1 MHLSARLGWIA
12 SGVNSRE
19 SLIKRQYTMDKKQQ
33 EQLRKGLVFGGLGLL
48 CALSLWFIFA
58 PSDKDKGAE
67 QEGLNKDIPE
77 ATIRQL
83 TDNKLKSYELSDK
96 SASESETQAEIGRL
110 SDYFV
115 EEPASLDAQ
124 GQSSSTKIEGSL
136 QRYEENKRLLS
147 SFYAT
152 DPNAEE
158 REALRA
164 ENEDLREALR
174 KKESEEDDEEEKQLR
189 LMERSYQMASKYL
202 PKGGELPAKAF
213 LRAEERTI
221 VEPEAESALQEPRME
236 VLAEPKHMVS
246 SLAQPMA
253 DSTFIQEYGSR
264 ERHLGFHSALAQ
276 PSSIQRNTLP
286 VVVDH
291 TTTLRE
297 GNYVAL
303 RLLESAHIG
312 ELRIPR
318 QSLLI
323 AQAKL
328 GGNRLHLLVKSIEIG
343 GRIIPVKLSA
353 YDLDGQEGIY
363 IPGAEQVS
371 ALKEVGANIGGSVGT
386 SFTFASSAKDQ
397 IISEAARGVMQ
408 GASQL
413 LQKKLRTLQVTLK
426 GGYRL
431 FLVSS
436 K

>member
-1 MHLSARLGWIA
+1 
-12 SGVNSRE
+12 
-19 SLIKRQYTMDKKQQ
+19 MDKKQQ
-33 EQLRKGLVFGGLGLL
+33 EQLRKGLVFGGLGLI

-58 PSDKDKGAE
+58 PSDKDKAAE

-77 ATIRQL
+77 ATVRQL
-83 TDNKLKSYELSDK
+83 TDNKLKSYELGDK

-110 SDYFV
+110 SDYFA
-115 EEPASLDAQ
+115 EEPTSLDAQ
-124 GQSSSTKIEGSL
+124 GQPSSTKIEGSL

-158 REALRA
+158 RDALRA

-253 DSTFIQEYGSR
+253 DSTFMQEYGSKK
-264 ERHLGFHSALAQ
+264 RHLGFHSALAQ
-276 PSSIQRNTLP
+276 PSSVQRNTLP

-328 GGNRLHLLVKSIEIG
+328 GGNRLHLLVKSLEIG

>member
-1 MHLSARLGWIA
+1 
-12 SGVNSRE
+12 
-19 SLIKRQYTMDKKQQ
+19 MDKKQQ
-33 EQLRKGLVFGGLGLL
+33 EQLRKALVFGGLGLL

-58 PSDKDKGAE
+58 TSDKDKAAE

-77 ATIRQL
+77 ATVRQL
-83 TDNKLKSYELSDK
+83 TDNKLKSYELGDK

-110 SDYFV
+110 SDYFA
-115 EEPASLDAQ
+115 EEPTSLDAQ
-124 GQSSSTKIEGSL
+124 GQPSSTKIEGSL

-158 REALRA
+158 RDALRA

-213 LRAEERTI
+213 LRAEERPI
-221 VEPEAESALQEPRME
+221 VEPDAESALQEPRME

-253 DSTFIQEYGSR
+253 DSTFMQEYGSK

-276 PSSIQRNTLP
+276 PSSVQRNTLP

>member
-1 MHLSARLGWIA
+1 
-12 SGVNSRE
+12 
-19 SLIKRQYTMDKKQQ
+19 MDKKQQ

-77 ATIRQL
+77 ATVRQL

-110 SDYFV
+110 SDYFA
-115 EEPASLDAQ
+115 EEPTSLDAQ
-124 GQSSSTKIEGSL
+124 GQPSSTKIEGSL

-158 REALRA
+158 HDALRA

-236 VLAEPKHMVS
+236 LLAEPKYMVS
-246 SLAQPMA
+246 SLAQPMT

-276 PSSIQRNTLP
+276 PSSTQRNTLP

-291 TTTLRE
+291 TTALRE
-297 GNYVAL
+297 GDYVAL
-303 RLLESAHIG
+303 RLLESARIG

-328 GGNRLHLLVKSIEIG
+328 GGNRLQLLVKSMEIG

-371 ALKEVGANIGGSVGT
+371 ALKEVGANIGSSVGT

>member
-1 MHLSARLGWIA
+1 
-12 SGVNSRE
+12 
-19 SLIKRQYTMDKKQQ
+19 MDKKQQ
-33 EQLRKGLVFGGLGLL
+33 EQLRKALVFGGLGLL

-58 PSDKDKGAE
+58 PSDKDKAAE

-77 ATIRQL
+77 ATVRQL
-83 TDNKLKSYELSDK
+83 TDNKLKSYELGDK

-110 SDYFV
+110 SDYFA
-115 EEPASLDAQ
+115 EEPTSLDAQ

-158 REALRA
+158 RDALRA

-236 VLAEPKHMVS
+236 ILAEPKHMVS

-253 DSTFIQEYGSR
+253 DSTFMQEYGSKV
-264 ERHLGFHSALAQ
+264 RHLGFHSALAQ
-276 PSSIQRNTLP
+276 TSSIQRNTLP

-291 TTTLRE
+291 TTILRE
-297 GNYVAL
+297 GDYVAL

-328 GGNRLHLLVKSIEIG
+328 GGNRLHLLVKSLEIG
-343 GRIIPVKLSA
+343 GHIIPVKLSA

>member
-1 MHLSARLGWIA
+1 
-12 SGVNSRE
+12 
-19 SLIKRQYTMDKKQQ
+19 MDKKQQ
-33 EQLRKGLVFGGLGLL
+33 EQLRKGLVFGGLGLI

-58 PSDKDKGAE
+58 PSDKDKAAE

-77 ATIRQL
+77 ATVRQL
-83 TDNKLKSYELSDK
+83 TDNKLKSYELGDK

-110 SDYFV
+110 SDYFT
-115 EEPASLDAQ
+115 EEPASLEAQ

-158 REALRA
+158 RDALRA

-213 LRAEERTI
+213 LRAEERPI
-221 VEPEAESALQEPRME
+221 VEPEAESTPQEPRME

-246 SLAQPMA
+246 SLAQPIA
-253 DSTFIQEYGSR
+253 DSTFIQEYGSK

-276 PSSIQRNTLP
+276 PSSAQRNTLP

-291 TTTLRE
+291 TTALRE
-297 GNYVAL
+297 GDYVAL

-328 GGNRLHLLVKSIEIG
+328 GGNRLHLLVKSLEIG

-371 ALKEVGANIGGSVGT
+371 ALKEMGANIGGSVGT

>member
-1 MHLSARLGWIA
+1 
-12 SGVNSRE
+12 
-19 SLIKRQYTMDKKQQ
+19 MDKKQQ
-33 EQLRKGLVFGGLGLL
+33 EQLRKGLVFGGLGLI

-58 PSDKDKGAE
+58 PSDKDKAAE

-77 ATIRQL
+77 ATVRQL
-83 TDNKLKSYELSDK
+83 TDNKLKSYELGDK
-96 SASESETQAEIGRL
+96 SASESETQAEIGHL
-110 SDYFV
+110 SDYFA

-158 REALRA
+158 RDALRA
-164 ENEDLREALR
+164 ENEGLREALR

-213 LRAEERTI
+213 LRAEERPI
-221 VEPEAESALQEPRME
+221 VEPDAESALQEPRME

-253 DSTFIQEYGSR
+253 DSTFIQEYGSK

-276 PSSIQRNTLP
+276 PSSAQRNTLP

-328 GGNRLHLLVKSIEIG
+328 GENRLHLLVKSLEIG

-353 YDLDGQEGIY
+353 YDLDGQEGGF

-431 FLVSS
+431 FLVLS

>member
-1 MHLSARLGWIA
+1 
-12 SGVNSRE
+12 
-19 SLIKRQYTMDKKQQ
+19 MDKKQQ
-33 EQLRKGLVFGGLGLL
+33 EQLRKGLVFGGLGLI

-58 PSDKDKGAE
+58 PSDKDKAAE

-77 ATIRQL
+77 ATVRQL
-83 TDNKLKSYELSDK
+83 TDNKLKSYELGDK

-110 SDYFV
+110 SDYFA
-115 EEPASLDAQ
+115 EEPTTLDAQ
-124 GQSSSTKIEGSL
+124 GQPSSTKIEGSL

-158 REALRA
+158 RDALRA

-174 KKESEEDDEEEKQLR
+174 RKESEADDEEEKQLR

-213 LRAEERTI
+213 LRAEERPI

-253 DSTFIQEYGSR
+253 DSTFIQEYGSK

-276 PSSIQRNTLP
+276 PSSVQHNTLP

-328 GGNRLHLLVKSIEIG
+328 GGNRLHLLVKSLEIG

-397 IISEAARGVMQ
+397 IISEVARGVMQ

>member
-1 MHLSARLGWIA
+1 
-12 SGVNSRE
+12 
-19 SLIKRQYTMDKKQQ
+19 MDKKQQ
-33 EQLRKGLVFGGLGLL
+33 EQLRKALVFGGLGLI

-58 PSDKDKGAE
+58 PLDKDKAAE

-77 ATIRQL
+77 ATVRQL
-83 TDNKLKSYELSDK
+83 TDNKLKSYELGDK

-110 SDYFV
+110 SDYFT
-115 EEPASLDAQ
+115 EEPASLEAQ

-158 REALRA
+158 RDALRA

-236 VLAEPKHMVS
+236 VLAVPKHMVS

-253 DSTFIQEYGSR
+253 DSTFMQEYGSK
-264 ERHLGFHSALAQ
+264 ERHLGFHAALAQ
-276 PSSIQRNTLP
+276 PSSVQRNTLP

-291 TTTLRE
+291 TTILRE
-297 GNYVAL
+297 GDYVAL
-303 RLLESAHIG
+303 RLLESVHIG

-328 GGNRLHLLVKSIEIG
+328 GGNRLHLLVKSLEIG

-371 ALKEVGANIGGSVGT
+371 ALKEMGANIGGSVGT

>member
-1 MHLSARLGWIA
+1 
-12 SGVNSRE
+12 
-19 SLIKRQYTMDKKQQ
+19 MDKKQQ
-33 EQLRKGLVFGGLGLL
+33 EQLRKGFVFGGLGLI

-58 PSDKDKGAE
+58 PSDKDKAAE

-77 ATIRQL
+77 ATVRQL
-83 TDNKLKSYELSDK
+83 TDNKLKSYELGDK

-110 SDYFV
+110 SDYFA

-124 GQSSSTKIEGSL
+124 GQPSSTKIEGSL

-158 REALRA
+158 RDALRA
-164 ENEDLREALR
+164 ENEGLREALR

-213 LRAEERTI
+213 LRAEERPI

-253 DSTFIQEYGSR
+253 DSTFIQEYGSK

-276 PSSIQRNTLP
+276 PSSVQRNTLP

-328 GGNRLHLLVKSIEIG
+328 GGNRLHLLVKSLEIG

>member
-1 MHLSARLGWIA
+1 
-12 SGVNSRE
+12 
-19 SLIKRQYTMDKKQQ
+19 MDKKQQ
-33 EQLRKGLVFGGLGLL
+33 EQLRKGLVFGGLGLI

-58 PSDKDKGAE
+58 PSDKDKAAE

-77 ATIRQL
+77 ATVRQL
-83 TDNKLKSYELSDK
+83 TDNKLKSYELGDK

-110 SDYFV
+110 SDYFA
-115 EEPASLDAQ
+115 EEPTSLDAQ
-124 GQSSSTKIEGSL
+124 GQPSSTKIEGSL
-136 QRYEENKRLLS
+136 QCYEENKRLLS

-158 REALRA
+158 RDALRA

-253 DSTFIQEYGSR
+253 DSTFMQEYGSK

-276 PSSIQRNTLP
+276 PSSVQRNTLP

-328 GGNRLHLLVKSIEIG
+328 GGNRLHLLVKSLEIG

>member
-1 MHLSARLGWIA
+1 
-12 SGVNSRE
+12 
-19 SLIKRQYTMDKKQQ
+19 MDKKQQ
-33 EQLRKGLVFGGLGLL
+33 EQLRKGLVFGGLGLI

-58 PSDKDKGAE
+58 PSDKDKAAE

-77 ATIRQL
+77 ATVRQL

-110 SDYFV
+110 SDYFA

-158 REALRA
+158 RDALRA

-221 VEPEAESALQEPRME
+221 VEPEAESTPQEPRME
-236 VLAEPKHMVS
+236 VLAEQKHMVS
-246 SLAQPMA
+246 SLAQPMD
-253 DSTFIQEYGSR
+253 DSTFMQEYGSK
-264 ERHLGFHSALAQ
+264 ERHIGFHSALAQ

-291 TTTLRE
+291 TTILRE
-297 GNYVAL
+297 GDYVAL
-303 RLLESAHIG
+303 RLLEPAHIG

-328 GGNRLHLLVKSIEIG
+328 GGNRLQLLVKSIEIG

-363 IPGAEQVS
+363 IPGAEQLS

>member
-1 MHLSARLGWIA
+1 
-12 SGVNSRE
+12 
-19 SLIKRQYTMDKKQQ
+19 MDKKQQ
-33 EQLRKGLVFGGLGLL
+33 EQLRKALVFGGLGLL

-58 PSDKDKGAE
+58 PSDKDKAAE

-77 ATIRQL
+77 ATVRQL
-83 TDNKLKSYELSDK
+83 TDNKLKSYELGDK

-110 SDYFV
+110 SDYFA
-115 EEPASLDAQ
+115 EEPTSLDAQ
-124 GQSSSTKIEGSL
+124 GQPSSTKIEGSL

-213 LRAEERTI
+213 LRAEERPI

-253 DSTFIQEYGSR
+253 DSTFMQEYGSK

-276 PSSIQRNTLP
+276 PSSVQRNTLL

-291 TTTLRE
+291 TTILRE
-297 GNYVAL
+297 GDYVAL

-328 GGNRLHLLVKSIEIG
+328 GGNRLHLLVKSLEIG
-343 GRIIPVKLSA
+343 GHIIPVKLSA

-363 IPGAEQVS
+363 VPGAEQVS

>member
-1 MHLSARLGWIA
+1 
-12 SGVNSRE
+12 
-19 SLIKRQYTMDKKQQ
+19 MDKKQQ
-33 EQLRKGLVFGGLGLL
+33 EQLRKGLVFGGLGLI

-58 PSDKDKGAE
+58 PSDKDKAAE

-77 ATIRQL
+77 ATVRQL
-83 TDNKLKSYELSDK
+83 TDNKLKSYELGDK

-110 SDYFV
+110 SDYFA
-115 EEPASLDAQ
+115 EEPTSLDAQ
-124 GQSSSTKIEGSL
+124 GQPSSTKIEGSL

-213 LRAEERTI
+213 LRAEERPI

-253 DSTFIQEYGSR
+253 DSTFMQEYGSK

-276 PSSIQRNTLP
+276 PSSVQRNTLL

-291 TTTLRE
+291 TTILRE
-297 GNYVAL
+297 GDYVAL
-303 RLLESAHIG
+303 RLLEPAHIG

-328 GGNRLHLLVKSIEIG
+328 GGNRLHLLVKSLEIG
-343 GRIIPVKLSA
+343 GHIIPVKLSA

-363 IPGAEQVS
+363 VPGAEQVS

>member
-1 MHLSARLGWIA
+1 
-12 SGVNSRE
+12 
-19 SLIKRQYTMDKKQQ
+19 MDKKQQ

-58 PSDKDKGAE
+58 PSDKDKDAE

-110 SDYFV
+110 SDYFA

-174 KKESEEDDEEEKQLR
+174 KKESEADDEEEKQLR

-213 LRAEERTI
+213 LRAEERPI
-221 VEPEAESALQEPRME
+221 VEPDAESTHQEPRME

-276 PSSIQRNTLP
+276 PSSTQRNTLP

-291 TTTLRE
+291 TTALRE
-297 GNYVAL
+297 GDYVAL

-328 GGNRLHLLVKSIEIG
+328 GGNRLQLLVKSMEIG

-413 LQKKLRTLQVTLK
+413 LQKKLRTLQVTIK

-431 FLVSS
+431 FLVPT

>member
-1 MHLSARLGWIA
+1 
-12 SGVNSRE
+12 
-19 SLIKRQYTMDKKQQ
+19 MDKKQQ

-58 PSDKDKGAE
+58 PSDKDKAAE

-77 ATIRQL
+77 ATVRQL

-96 SASESETQAEIGRL
+96 STLENETQAEIGRL
-110 SDYFV
+110 SDYFA
-115 EEPASLDAQ
+115 EEPASLEAQ

-158 REALRA
+158 RDALRA
-164 ENEDLREALR
+164 ENEDLRETLR
-174 KKESEEDDEEEKQLR
+174 KKESEADDEEEKQLR

-202 PKGGELPAKAF
+202 PKGGEFPAKAF

-221 VEPEAESALQEPRME
+221 VEPEGESTPQEPRME
-236 VLAEPKHMVS
+236 LLAEPKHLIS

-253 DSTFIQEYGSR
+253 DSTFMQEYGSK

-276 PSSIQRNTLP
+276 PSSVQRNTLP

-291 TTTLRE
+291 TTILRE
-297 GNYVAL
+297 GDYVAL
-303 RLLESAHIG
+303 RLLEPARIG

-328 GGNRLHLLVKSIEIG
+328 GGNRLQLLVKSMEIG
-343 GRIIPVKLSA
+343 GLIIPVKLSA

-371 ALKEVGANIGGSVGT
+371 ALKEVGANMGSSVGT

-431 FLVSS
+431 FLVPS

>member
-1 MHLSARLGWIA
+1 
-12 SGVNSRE
+12 
-19 SLIKRQYTMDKKQQ
+19 MDKKQQ

-67 QEGLNKDIPE
+67 QGLNKDIPE
-77 ATIRQL
+77 ATVRQL

-110 SDYFV
+110 SDYFA
-115 EEPASLDAQ
+115 EEPTSLDAQ
-124 GQSSSTKIEGSL
+124 GQPSSTKIEGSL

-213 LRAEERTI
+213 LRAEERPI

-253 DSTFIQEYGSR
+253 DSTFMQEYGSK

-276 PSSIQRNTLP
+276 PSSVQRNTLP

-328 GGNRLHLLVKSIEIG
+328 GGNRLHLLVKSLEIG

-363 IPGAEQVS
+363 IPGAEQIS
-371 ALKEVGANIGGSVGT
+371 DLKEVGANIGGSVGT

>member
-1 MHLSARLGWIA
+1 
-12 SGVNSRE
+12 
-19 SLIKRQYTMDKKQQ
+19 MDKKQQ
-33 EQLRKGLVFGGLGLL
+33 EQLRKALVFGGLGLL

-58 PSDKDKGAE
+58 PSDKDKAAE

-77 ATIRQL
+77 ATVRQL
-83 TDNKLKSYELSDK
+83 TDNKLKSYELGDK

-110 SDYFV
+110 SDYFA
-115 EEPASLDAQ
+115 EEPTSLDAQ
-124 GQSSSTKIEGSL
+124 GQPSSTKIEGSL

-158 REALRA
+158 RDALRA

-174 KKESEEDDEEEKQLR
+174 KKEGEADDEEEKQLR

-264 ERHLGFHSALAQ
+264 GRHLGFHSALAQ

>member
-1 MHLSARLGWIA
+1 
-12 SGVNSRE
+12 
-19 SLIKRQYTMDKKQQ
+19 MDKKQQ
-33 EQLRKGLVFGGLGLL
+33 EQLRKALVFGGLGLL

-58 PSDKDKGAE
+58 PSDKDKAAE

-77 ATIRQL
+77 ATVRQL

-110 SDYFV
+110 SDYFA

-124 GQSSSTKIEGSL
+124 GRPSSTKIEGSL

-158 REALRA
+158 RDALRA
-164 ENEDLREALR
+164 ENEGLREALR

-213 LRAEERTI
+213 LRAEERPI

-253 DSTFIQEYGSR
+253 DSTFMQEYGSK

-276 PSSIQRNTLP
+276 PSSVQRNTLP

-291 TTTLRE
+291 TTILRE
-297 GNYVAL
+297 GDYVAL
-303 RLLESAHIG
+303 RLLESVHIG

-328 GGNRLHLLVKSIEIG
+328 GGNRLHLLVKSLEIG

>member
-1 MHLSARLGWIA
+1 
-12 SGVNSRE
+12 
-19 SLIKRQYTMDKKQQ
+19 MDKKQQ

-58 PSDKDKGAE
+58 PSDKDKAAE

-77 ATIRQL
+77 ATVRQL
-83 TDNKLKSYELSDK
+83 TDNKLKSYELGDK
-96 SASESETQAEIGRL
+96 SALESERQAEIGRL
-110 SDYFV
+110 SDYFA
-115 EEPASLDAQ
+115 EEPTTLDAQ
-124 GQSSSTKIEGSL
+124 GQPSSTKIEGSL

-147 SFYAT
+147 SFYTT

-221 VEPEAESALQEPRME
+221 VEPDAESTPEEPRME

-253 DSTFIQEYGSR
+253 DSSFIQEYGSR

-276 PSSIQRNTLP
+276 PSSTQRNTLS

-291 TTTLRE
+291 TTALRE
-297 GNYVAL
+297 GDYVAL
-303 RLLESAHIG
+303 RLLESARIG

-328 GGNRLHLLVKSIEIG
+328 GGNRLQLLVKSMEIG

-397 IISEAARGVMQ
+397 IISEAARGVML

>member
-1 MHLSARLGWIA
+1 
-12 SGVNSRE
+12 
-19 SLIKRQYTMDKKQQ
+19 MDKKQQ
-33 EQLRKGLVFGGLGLL
+33 EQLRKGLVFGGLGLI

-58 PSDKDKGAE
+58 PSDKDKAAE

-77 ATIRQL
+77 ATVRQL
-83 TDNKLKSYELSDK
+83 TDNKLKSYELGDK

-110 SDYFV
+110 SDYFA
-115 EEPASLDAQ
+115 EEPTSLDAQ
-124 GQSSSTKIEGSL
+124 GQPSSTKIEGSL

-158 REALRA
+158 RDALRA

-213 LRAEERTI
+213 LRAEERPI
-221 VEPEAESALQEPRME
+221 VEPDAESALQEPRME

-253 DSTFIQEYGSR
+253 DSTFIQEYGSK

-276 PSSIQRNTLP
+276 PSSVQRNTLP

-297 GNYVAL
+297 GDYVAL

-328 GGNRLHLLVKSIEIG
+328 GGNRLHLLVKSLEIG

>member
-1 MHLSARLGWIA
+1 
-12 SGVNSRE
+12 
-19 SLIKRQYTMDKKQQ
+19 MDKKQQ

-58 PSDKDKGAE
+58 PSDKDKAAE

-77 ATIRQL
+77 ATVRQL

-110 SDYFV
+110 SDYFA

-124 GQSSSTKIEGSL
+124 GQPSSTKIEGSL

-164 ENEDLREALR
+164 ENEDLHEALR
-174 KKESEEDDEEEKQLR
+174 KKESEADDEEEKQLR

-221 VEPEAESALQEPRME
+221 VEPEAEGTPQEPRME
-236 VLAEPKHMVS
+236 LLAEPKYLVS
-246 SLAQPMA
+246 SLAQPVA
-253 DSTFIQEYGSR
+253 DSTFMQEYGSK

-276 PSSIQRNTLP
+276 PSSTQRNTLP

-291 TTTLRE
+291 TTALRE
-297 GNYVAL
+297 GDYVAL
-303 RLLESAHIG
+303 RLLESARIG

-328 GGNRLHLLVKSIEIG
+328 GGNRLQLLVKSMEIG

-413 LQKKLRTLQVTLK
+413 LQKKLRTLQVILK

-431 FLVSS
+431 FLVPS

>member
-1 MHLSARLGWIA
+1 
-12 SGVNSRE
+12 
-19 SLIKRQYTMDKKQQ
+19 MDKKQQ
-33 EQLRKGLVFGGLGLL
+33 EQLRKGLVFGGLGLI

-58 PSDKDKGAE
+58 PSDKDKAAE

-77 ATIRQL
+77 ATVRQL
-83 TDNKLKSYELSDK
+83 TDNKLKSYELGDK

-110 SDYFV
+110 SDYFA

-158 REALRA
+158 RDALRA

-246 SLAQPMA
+246 SLAQPMD
-253 DSTFIQEYGSR
+253 DSTFMQEYGSK
-264 ERHLGFHSALAQ
+264 ERHIGFHSALAQ

-291 TTTLRE
+291 TTILRE
-297 GNYVAL
+297 GDYVAL
-303 RLLESAHIG
+303 RLLESVHIG

-328 GGNRLHLLVKSIEIG
+328 GGNRLHLLVKSLEIG

>member
-1 MHLSARLGWIA
+1 
-12 SGVNSRE
+12 
-19 SLIKRQYTMDKKQQ
+19 MDKKQQ
-33 EQLRKGLVFGGLGLL
+33 ERLRKALVFGGLGLL

-58 PSDKDKGAE
+58 PSDKDKAAE

-77 ATIRQL
+77 ATVRQL
-83 TDNKLKSYELSDK
+83 TDNKLKSYELGDK

-110 SDYFV
+110 SDYFA
-115 EEPASLDAQ
+115 EEPTSIDAQ
-124 GQSSSTKIEGSL
+124 GQPSSTKIEGSL

-158 REALRA
+158 RDALRA
-164 ENEDLREALR
+164 ENEGLREALR
-174 KKESEEDDEEEKQLR
+174 KKESEADDEEEKQLR

-213 LRAEERTI
+213 LRAEERTL
-221 VEPEAESALQEPRME
+221 VEPEAGSALQEPRME

-253 DSTFIQEYGSR
+253 DSTFMQEYGSK

-276 PSSIQRNTLP
+276 PSSFQRNTLP

-312 ELRIPR
+312 ELRIPQ

-328 GGNRLHLLVKSIEIG
+328 GGNRLHLLVKSLEIG

-363 IPGAEQVS
+363 IPGAEQVF

-386 SFTFASSAKDQ
+386 SFTFASSAKDH

>member
-1 MHLSARLGWIA
+1 
-12 SGVNSRE
+12 
-19 SLIKRQYTMDKKQQ
+19 MDKKQQ

-58 PSDKDKGAE
+58 PSDKDKAAE

-77 ATIRQL
+77 ATVHQL
-83 TDNKLKSYELSDK
+83 TDNKLKSYELGDK
-96 SASESETQAEIGRL
+96 SALESERQAEIGRL
-110 SDYFV
+110 SDYFA
-115 EEPASLDAQ
+115 EEPTSLEAQ
-124 GQSSSTKIEGSL
+124 GQPSSTKIEGSL

-147 SFYAT
+147 SFYTT

-158 REALRA
+158 RDALRA

-213 LRAEERTI
+213 LRAEERTL

-236 VLAEPKHMVS
+236 VLAEQKHMVS

-253 DSTFIQEYGSR
+253 DSTFMQEYGSR
-264 ERHLGFHSALAQ
+264 ERHIGFHSALAQ
-276 PSSIQRNTLP
+276 PSSVQRNTLP

-297 GNYVAL
+297 GDYVAL

-328 GGNRLHLLVKSIEIG
+328 GGNRLHLLVKSLEIG

>member
-1 MHLSARLGWIA
+1 
-12 SGVNSRE
+12 
-19 SLIKRQYTMDKKQQ
+19 MDKKQQ
-33 EQLRKGLVFGGLGLL
+33 EQLRKALVFGGLGLL
-48 CALSLWFIFA
+48 CALSLWFIFT
-58 PSDKDKGAE
+58 PSDKDKAAE

-77 ATIRQL
+77 ATVRQL
-83 TDNKLKSYELSDK
+83 TDNKLKSYELGDK

-110 SDYFV
+110 SDYFA
-115 EEPASLDAQ
+115 EEPTSLDAQ
-124 GQSSSTKIEGSL
+124 GQPSSTKIEGSF

-174 KKESEEDDEEEKQLR
+174 RKESEADDEEEKQLR

-213 LRAEERTI
+213 LRAEERPI
-221 VEPEAESALQEPRME
+221 VEPDAESALQEPRME

-253 DSTFIQEYGSR
+253 DSTFIQEYGSK

-276 PSSIQRNTLP
+276 PSSVQRNTLP

-297 GNYVAL
+297 GDYVTL

-312 ELRIPR
+312 ELRIPE

-328 GGNRLHLLVKSIEIG
+328 GGNRLQLLVKSMEIG

-408 GASQL
+408 GASRL
-413 LQKKLRTLQVTLK
+413 LQKKLRTPQVTLK

>member
-1 MHLSARLGWIA
+1 
-12 SGVNSRE
+12 
-19 SLIKRQYTMDKKQQ
+19 MDKKQQ

-58 PSDKDKGAE
+58 PSDKDKDAE

-110 SDYFV
+110 SDYFA

-174 KKESEEDDEEEKQLR
+174 KKESEADDEEEKQLR

-213 LRAEERTI
+213 LRAEERPI
-221 VEPEAESALQEPRME
+221 VEPDAESTPQGPRME
-236 VLAEPKHMVS
+236 VLAETKHLIS

-253 DSTFIQEYGSR
+253 DSSFIQEYGST

-276 PSSIQRNTLP
+276 PSSTQRNTLP

-291 TTTLRE
+291 TTALRE
-297 GNYVAL
+297 GDYVAL
-303 RLLESAHIG
+303 RLLESARIG
-312 ELRIPR
+312 ERRIPR

-328 GGNRLHLLVKSIEIG
+328 GGNRLQLLVKSMEIG

-397 IISEAARGVMQ
+397 IISEATRGVMQ

>member
-1 MHLSARLGWIA
+1 
-12 SGVNSRE
+12 
-19 SLIKRQYTMDKKQQ
+19 MDKKQQ
-33 EQLRKGLVFGGLGLL
+33 EQLRKGLVFGGLGLI

-58 PSDKDKGAE
+58 PSDKDKAAE

-77 ATIRQL
+77 ATVRQL
-83 TDNKLKSYELSDK
+83 TDNKLKSYELGDK

-110 SDYFV
+110 SDYFA
-115 EEPASLDAQ
+115 EEPTSLDGQ
-124 GQSSSTKIEGSL
+124 GQPSSTKIEGSL

-158 REALRA
+158 RDALRA

-174 KKESEEDDEEEKQLR
+174 KKEGEADDEEEKQLR

-328 GGNRLHLLVKSIEIG
+328 GGNRLHLLVKSLEIG

-426 GGYRL
+426 GGYRI

>member
-19 SLIKRQYTMDKKQQ
+19 SLINRQHTMDKKQQ

-58 PSDKDKGAE
+58 SSDKDKGAE
-67 QEGLNKDIPE
+67 QEGLKDIPE
-77 ATIRQL
+77 ATVRQL

-96 SASESETQAEIGRL
+96 SALENETQAEIGRL
-110 SDYFV
+110 SDYFA
-115 EEPASLDAQ
+115 EEPASLDVQ
-124 GQSSSTKIEGSL
+124 GQASSTKIEGSL

-147 SFYAT
+147 SFYT
-152 DPNAEE
+152 SDPNAEE
-158 REALRA
+158 RDALRA

-174 KKESEEDDEEEKQLR
+174 KKESEADDEEEKQLR

-213 LRAEERTI
+213 LRAEERPI
-221 VEPEAESALQEPRME
+221 VEPDAESTPQEPRME
-236 VLAEPKHMVS
+236 VFAEPKHLVS

-253 DSTFIQEYGSR
+253 DSTFIQEYGSK

-276 PSSIQRNTLP
+276 PSSTQRNTLP

-291 TTTLRE
+291 TTALRE
-297 GNYVAL
+297 GDYVAL
-303 RLLESAHIG
+303 RLLESARIG

-328 GGNRLHLLVKSIEIG
+328 GGNRLQLLVKSMEIG

-431 FLVSS
+431 FLVPS

>member
-1 MHLSARLGWIA
+1 
-12 SGVNSRE
+12 
-19 SLIKRQYTMDKKQQ
+19 MDKKQQ
-33 EQLRKGLVFGGLGLL
+33 EQLRKGLVFGGLGLI

-58 PSDKDKGAE
+58 PSDKDKAAE

-77 ATIRQL
+77 ATVRQL
-83 TDNKLKSYELSDK
+83 TDNKLKSYELGDK

-110 SDYFV
+110 SDYFA

-158 REALRA
+158 RDALRA

-221 VEPEAESALQEPRME
+221 VEPDAESALQEPRME

-253 DSTFIQEYGSR
+253 DSTFMQEYGSK

-276 PSSIQRNTLP
+276 HSSVQRNTLP

-323 AQAKL
+323 AQA
-328 GGNRLHLLVKSIEIG
+328 S
-343 GRIIPVKLSA
+343 S
-353 YDLDGQEGIY
+353 EGI
-363 IPGAEQVS
+363 GCSSLSRAWTS
-371 ALKEVGANIGGSVGT
+371 MGGLSP
-386 SFTFASSAKDQ
+386 SSSRPM
-397 IISEAARGVMQ
+397 ILMGRRGSISRGQ
-408 GASQL
+408 SRSQP
-413 LQKKLRTLQVTLK
+413 
-426 GGYRL
+426 
-431 FLVSS
+431 
-436 K
+436 

>member
-1 MHLSARLGWIA
+1 
-12 SGVNSRE
+12 
-19 SLIKRQYTMDKKQQ
+19 MDKKQQ
-33 EQLRKGLVFGGLGLL
+33 EQLRKGLVFGGLGLI

-58 PSDKDKGAE
+58 PSDKDKAAE

-77 ATIRQL
+77 ATVRQL
-83 TDNKLKSYELSDK
+83 TDNKLKSYELDDK

-110 SDYFV
+110 SDYFA

-124 GQSSSTKIEGSL
+124 GQPSSTKIEGSL

-158 REALRA
+158 RDALRA

-213 LRAEERTI
+213 LRAEERPI
-221 VEPEAESALQEPRME
+221 VEPDAESALQEPRME

-253 DSTFIQEYGSR
+253 DSTFMQEYGSK
-264 ERHLGFHSALAQ
+264 ERHIGFHSALAQ
-276 PSSIQRNTLP
+276 PSSVQRNTLP

-328 GGNRLHLLVKSIEIG
+328 GGNRLHLLVKSLEIG

-397 IISEAARGVMQ
+397 IVSEAARGVMQ

>member
-1 MHLSARLGWIA
+1 
-12 SGVNSRE
+12 
-19 SLIKRQYTMDKKQQ
+19 MDKKQQ
-33 EQLRKGLVFGGLGLL
+33 EQLRKGLVFGGLGLI

-58 PSDKDKGAE
+58 PSDKDKAAE

-77 ATIRQL
+77 ATVRQL
-83 TDNKLKSYELSDK
+83 TDNKLKSYELGDK

-110 SDYFV
+110 SDYFT
-115 EEPASLDAQ
+115 EEPASLEAQ

-158 REALRA
+158 RDALRA

-236 VLAEPKHMVS
+236 VLAVPKHMVS

-253 DSTFIQEYGSR
+253 DSTFMQEYGSK
-264 ERHLGFHSALAQ
+264 ERHLGFHAALAQ
-276 PSSIQRNTLP
+276 PSSVQRNTLP

-291 TTTLRE
+291 TTILRE
-297 GNYVAL
+297 GDYVAL

-328 GGNRLHLLVKSIEIG
+328 GGNRLHLLVKSLEIG

-371 ALKEVGANIGGSVGT
+371 ALKEMGANIGGSVGT

>member
-1 MHLSARLGWIA
+1 
-12 SGVNSRE
+12 
-19 SLIKRQYTMDKKQQ
+19 MDKKQQ

-58 PSDKDKGAE
+58 PSDKDKAAE

-77 ATIRQL
+77 ATVHQL

-110 SDYFV
+110 SDYFA
-115 EEPASLDAQ
+115 EEPASLDVQ
-124 GQSSSTKIEGSL
+124 GQASSTKIEGSL

-147 SFYAT
+147 SFYAP

-158 REALRA
+158 RDALRA

-202 PKGGELPAKAF
+202 PKGGEFPTKAF

-221 VEPEAESALQEPRME
+221 VEPEGESTPQEPRME
-236 VLAEPKHMVS
+236 LLAEPKHLIS

-253 DSTFIQEYGSR
+253 DSTFMQEYGSK

-276 PSSIQRNTLP
+276 PSSVQRNTLP

-291 TTTLRE
+291 TTALRE
-297 GNYVAL
+297 GDYVAL
-303 RLLESAHIG
+303 RLLEPARIG

-328 GGNRLHLLVKSIEIG
+328 GGNRLQLLVKSMEIG

-413 LQKKLRTLQVTLK
+413 LQKKLRMLQVTLK

>member
-1 MHLSARLGWIA
+1 
-12 SGVNSRE
+12 
-19 SLIKRQYTMDKKQQ
+19 MDKKQQ
-33 EQLRKGLVFGGLGLL
+33 EQLRKGLVFGGLGLI

-58 PSDKDKGAE
+58 PSDKDKAAE

-77 ATIRQL
+77 ATVRQL
-83 TDNKLKSYELSDK
+83 TDNKLKSYELGDK

-110 SDYFV
+110 SDYFT
-115 EEPASLDAQ
+115 EEPASLEAQ

-158 REALRA
+158 RDALRA

-202 PKGGELPAKAF
+202 PKGGGLPAKAF

-236 VLAEPKHMVS
+236 VLAVPKHMVS

-253 DSTFIQEYGSR
+253 DSTFMQEYGSK
-264 ERHLGFHSALAQ
+264 ERHLGFHAALAQ
-276 PSSIQRNTLP
+276 PSSVQRNTLP

-291 TTTLRE
+291 TTILRE
-297 GNYVAL
+297 GDYVAL
-303 RLLESAHIG
+303 RLLESVHIG

-328 GGNRLHLLVKSIEIG
+328 GGNRLHLLVKSLEIG

-371 ALKEVGANIGGSVGT
+371 ALKEMGANIGGSVGT

>member
-1 MHLSARLGWIA
+1 
-12 SGVNSRE
+12 
-19 SLIKRQYTMDKKQQ
+19 MDKKQQ

-58 PSDKDKGAE
+58 PSDKDKAAE

-77 ATIRQL
+77 ATVRQL
-83 TDNKLKSYELSDK
+83 TDNKLKSYELGDK

-110 SDYFV
+110 SDYFA
-115 EEPASLDAQ
+115 EEPISLDAQ
-124 GQSSSTKIEGSL
+124 GQPSSTKIEGSL

-174 KKESEEDDEEEKQLR
+174 KKESEADDEEEKQLR

-253 DSTFIQEYGSR
+253 DSTFMQEYGSK
-264 ERHLGFHSALAQ
+264 ECHIGFHSALAQ
-276 PSSIQRNTLP
+276 PSSVQRNTLL

-297 GNYVAL
+297 GDYVAL

-328 GGNRLHLLVKSIEIG
+328 GGNRLHLLVKSLEIG

>member
-1 MHLSARLGWIA
+1 
-12 SGVNSRE
+12 
-19 SLIKRQYTMDKKQQ
+19 MDKKQQ

-58 PSDKDKGAE
+58 PSDKDKAAE

-77 ATIRQL
+77 ATVRQL

-110 SDYFV
+110 SDYFA

-136 QRYEENKRLLS
+136 QRYEKNKRLLS

-158 REALRA
+158 RDALRA
-164 ENEDLREALR
+164 ENEGLREALR

-221 VEPEAESALQEPRME
+221 VEPEAEGTPQEPRME
-236 VLAEPKHMVS
+236 LLAEPKYLVS
-246 SLAQPMA
+246 SLAQPVA
-253 DSTFIQEYGSR
+253 DSTFMQEYGSK

-276 PSSIQRNTLP
+276 PSSTQRNTLP

-291 TTTLRE
+291 TTALRE
-297 GNYVAL
+297 GDYVAL
-303 RLLESAHIG
+303 RLLESALIG
-312 ELRIPR
+312 DLRIPR

-328 GGNRLHLLVKSIEIG
+328 GGNRLQLLVKSMEIG

-413 LQKKLRTLQVTLK
+413 LQKKLRTLQVILK

-431 FLVSS
+431 FLVPS

>member
-1 MHLSARLGWIA
+1 
-12 SGVNSRE
+12 
-19 SLIKRQYTMDKKQQ
+19 MDKKQQ
-33 EQLRKGLVFGGLGLL
+33 EQLRKGLVFGGLGLI

-58 PSDKDKGAE
+58 PSDKDKAAE

-77 ATIRQL
+77 ATVRQL

-110 SDYFV
+110 SDYFA
-115 EEPASLDAQ
+115 EEPTSLDAQ
-124 GQSSSTKIEGSL
+124 GQPSSMKIEGSL

-158 REALRA
+158 RDALRA

-174 KKESEEDDEEEKQLR
+174 KKESEADDEEEKQLR

-213 LRAEERTI
+213 LRAEERPI
-221 VEPEAESALQEPRME
+221 VEPDAESALQEPRME

-253 DSTFIQEYGSR
+253 DSTLIQEYGSR

-276 PSSIQRNTLP
+276 PSSVQRNTLP
-286 VVVDH
+286 VLVDH
-291 TTTLRE
+291 TTILRE
-297 GNYVAL
+297 GDYAAL

-328 GGNRLHLLVKSIEIG
+328 GGNRLHLLVKSLEIG

-386 SFTFASSAKDQ
+386 SFTFASSAKDH

>member
-1 MHLSARLGWIA
+1 
-12 SGVNSRE
+12 
-19 SLIKRQYTMDKKQQ
+19 MDKKQQ
-33 EQLRKGLVFGGLGLL
+33 EQLRKGLVFGGLGLI

-58 PSDKDKGAE
+58 PSDKDKAAE

-77 ATIRQL
+77 ATVRQL

-110 SDYFV
+110 SDYFA
-115 EEPASLDAQ
+115 EEPTSLDAQ
-124 GQSSSTKIEGSL
+124 GQPSSMKIEGSL

-158 REALRA
+158 RDALRA

-174 KKESEEDDEEEKQLR
+174 KKESEADDEEEKQLR

-213 LRAEERTI
+213 LRAEERPI

-253 DSTFIQEYGSR
+253 DSTFIQEYGSK
-264 ERHLGFHSALAQ
+264 ERHLGFHSALTQ
-276 PSSIQRNTLP
+276 PSSTQRNTLP

-291 TTTLRE
+291 TTALRE
-297 GNYVAL
+297 GDYIAL
-303 RLLESAHIG
+303 RLLESARIG

-328 GGNRLHLLVKSIEIG
+328 GGNRLQLLVKSMEIG

-371 ALKEVGANIGGSVGT
+371 ALKEVGANIGGSLGT

>member
-1 MHLSARLGWIA
+1 
-12 SGVNSRE
+12 
-19 SLIKRQYTMDKKQQ
+19 MDKKQQ
-33 EQLRKGLVFGGLGLL
+33 EQLRKGLVFGGLGLI

-58 PSDKDKGAE
+58 PSDKDKAAE

-77 ATIRQL
+77 ATVRQL
-83 TDNKLKSYELSDK
+83 TDNKLKSYELGDK

-110 SDYFV
+110 SDYFA
-115 EEPASLDAQ
+115 EEPTTLDAQ
-124 GQSSSTKIEGSL
+124 GQPSSTKIEGSL

-158 REALRA
+158 RDALRA
-164 ENEDLREALR
+164 ENEGLREALR

-213 LRAEERTI
+213 LRAEERPI

-253 DSTFIQEYGSR
+253 DSTFIQEYGSK
-264 ERHLGFHSALAQ
+264 ERHLGFHAALAQ

-328 GGNRLHLLVKSIEIG
+328 GGNRLHLLVKSLEIG

>member
-1 MHLSARLGWIA
+1 
-12 SGVNSRE
+12 
-19 SLIKRQYTMDKKQQ
+19 MDKKQQ
-33 EQLRKGLVFGGLGLL
+33 ERLRKALVFGGLGLL

-58 PSDKDKGAE
+58 PSDKDKAAE

-77 ATIRQL
+77 ATVRQL
-83 TDNKLKSYELSDK
+83 TDNKLKSYELGDK

-110 SDYFV
+110 SDYFA
-115 EEPASLDAQ
+115 EEPTSIDAQ
-124 GQSSSTKIEGSL
+124 GQPSSTKIEGSL

-158 REALRA
+158 RDALRA
-164 ENEDLREALR
+164 ENEGLREALR
-174 KKESEEDDEEEKQLR
+174 KKESEADDEEEKQLR

-213 LRAEERTI
+213 LRAEERTL
-221 VEPEAESALQEPRME
+221 VEPEAGSALQEPRME

-253 DSTFIQEYGSR
+253 DSTFMQEYGSK

-276 PSSIQRNTLP
+276 PSSFQRNTLP

-312 ELRIPR
+312 ELRIPQ

-328 GGNRLHLLVKSIEIG
+328 GGNRLHLLVKSLEIG

-386 SFTFASSAKDQ
+386 SFTFTSSAKDQ

-431 FLVSS
+431 FLVPS